1 MRDVWN
7 YPLNALTVK
16 KLTLSFVFLV
26 VGLGA
31 YSALTYA
38 AYYLSGLD
46 ISRVWNLHH
55 LFPVPL
61 WAKSFPAYIA
71 ERGGKF
77 LLETDWSKFGTLS
90 KAVWS
95 FGVLLL
101 LWAYFTAGIGV
112 SKLELESQRG
122 DPFYPLPSAF
132 KEAIKRSGLF
142 WTTALV
148 LIGVGIVVVVVHA
161 LTSVWGRVPGL
172 FYPAVVVILLT
183 FGFLVLLSLLLIYM
197 LVGWAFVLIYG
208 PAVSVSMEGDTF
220 DLYYEGFSIF
230 NEKLHRFVLYEVW
243 IYSLKVVAFSIFT
256 FALFKAVRLSARIL
270 EFLLP
275 RFKFVYYPALF
286 HFTLPQLP
294 YPVAYYLAF
303 ILPMDVY
310 APTNTPI
317 PTSTTYAFSL
327 VFDVWMLVF
336 LLVALSYW
344 TSLTWTGRLHT
355 YARILKEK
363 DGIDIFKVRPVASL
377 SEVRDGGKEVR

>member
-1 MRDVWN
+1 MRDLWN

-38 AYYLSGLD
+38 AYYASGLD
-46 ISRVWNLHH
+46 VSRVWNLHH

-61 WAKSFPAYIA
+61 WAKSFPVYVA

-77 LLETDWSKFGTLS
+77 LLETDWSKFSALG
-90 KAVWS
+90 KGVWF

-101 LWAYFTAGIGV
+101 LWAYFMAGIGV
-112 SKLELESQRG
+112 SKLELESHRG

-148 LIGVGIVVVVVHA
+148 LLGVGIVVVVVHT
-161 LTSVWGRVPGL
+161 LTSIWGRVPGL

-310 APTNTPI
+310 APTNTPV
-317 PTSTTYAFSL
+317 PTSTTYTFSL
-327 VFDVWMLVF
+327 VFDVWMLIF

-363 DGIDIFKVRPVASL
+363 DGIDVFKVRPVASL
-377 SEVRDGGKEVR
+377 SEVRDGGEEVR